1 MGSLFGSALSMLGG
15 SGGGSSTSWR
25 TDAPTSSGATIGATN
40 VNFGGSSSGAWWLLG
55 GLALAGAGFFV
66 FRKIV

>member
-15 SGGGSSTSWR
+15 SGSSSTSWK
-25 TDAPTSSGATIGATN
+25 TDAPTQSGASIGATT

-66 FRKIV
+66 IRKIVK